1 MANDDWWTRARAVQQ
16 REPIPA
22 AWPSASRRHWTS
34 DQLQAA
40 SALIEQIN
48 SHLIKRGYRY
58 KVVRNTNTNGECGGR
73 SFTAGLF
80 FVISLD
86 DGLPVAEDIDLGRFA
101 RWILAQ

>member
-1 MANDDWWTRARAVQQ
+1 MSADSWWDRARAVQR
-16 REPIPA
+16 REPILA
-22 AWPSASRRHWTS
+22 AWPSASRRHWTY

-48 SHLIKRGYRY
+48 SHLIKRGYRFR
-58 KVVRNTNTNGECGGR
+58 VVRNTNTNDCGGR
-73 SFTAGLF
+73 SFTSGLF

-101 RWILAQ
+101 RWALAQ